1 MFKRFF
7 LLITLISLLALPLS
21 ASAEN
26 YTWADPSFNFAGVD
40 KIQLFE
46 TKTHDDTEFRNFY
59 FDKSA
64 TSTMESLIRIAMSK
78 NGITLLIPATEND
91 VIKLDPATTSIR
103 PDMLNAD
110 LNIYKYGYTKT
121 YVPSRVEEYTSY
133 EKIIHIDK
141 DGNKSETTIPVVRTR
156 VVPAYNYYAV
166 YVDMEILMYDP
177 ITNKHVFTYRDTRNR
192 GDESDPTSMARRMAE
207 SLSNALVKAKKAKSA

>member
-7 LLITLISLLALPLS
+7 LLITLITLLALPLS

-26 YTWADPSFNFAGVD
+26 YTWAEPGFNFAGVTQ
-40 KIQLFE
+40 IQLFE
-46 TKTHDDTEFRNFY
+46 TKVHDDVQFRNFY
-59 FDKSA
+59 FDQSA
-64 TSTMESLIRIAMSK
+64 ANTMESLIRIALNKKGM
-78 NGITLLIPATEND
+78 TLLIPATEEE
-91 VIKLDPATTSIR
+91 VIKLDPNTTSIR

-133 EKIIHIDK
+133 EKITHIDR
-141 DGNKSETTIPVVRTR
+141 DGRKSETTIPVIRTR

-166 YVDMEILMYDP
+166 YVDIEILMYDP
-177 ITNKHVFTYRDTRNR
+177 VTNKHVFTYRDTRNR
-192 GDESDPTSMARRMAE
+192 GGESDPTSMARRMADA
-207 SLSNALVKAKKAKSA
+207 LADALVKAKKVKSA